1 MNTATPFPWSGLPS
15 TERAETEF
23 HSIFRHAPMAAAR
36 CDAQGVIVARNAAF
50 EALDP
55 DLSSRKSLRLC
66 DLVSPQDRDATES
79 LLCELLDST
88 RDSFHL
94 AGRNRASGPV
104 VTNWTAWRLARSG
117 DEPAHALVI
126 AERRDTAAGEET
138 VLQDGRWEAV
148 GRMAG
153 GITHDFNNILTGV
166 TLYCD
171 LLLSSL
177 DARDRRRRYA
187 AEIRS
192 AVMQATALV
201 GQLLAFA
208 RPQAPHA
215 GALCLNQTAHGMR
228 DLLTR
233 LVTESIVLEFH
244 LDPDLCLV
252 KIDQTQAQQILLNL
266 VLNARDAMPGGGRI
280 VVETSNC
287 KFQTTTGS
295 MLPQHG
301 TTAFPCV
308 LLVIRDN
315 GRGMDT
321 KTQQRLFE
329 PFFTTKS
336 EGKGTGLGLNTVRN
350 MVAANGGL
358 IHVES
363 KSGSGTR
370 VMILLPRESQSSD
383 TSFVAPNFIEPAKSS
398 SDPDPSSI
406 PLREDE
412 KESLL

>member
-1 MNTATPFPWSGLPS
+1 MNTARPFPWSDPSS

-23 HSIFRHAPMAAAR
+23 HSIFRHAPVAAAS
-36 CDAQGVIVARNAAF
+36 CDAEGVIVARNAAF

-55 DLSSRKSLRLC
+55 ELSSRKSLRLY

-88 RDSFHL
+88 RDTFHL
-94 AGRNRASGPV
+94 AGRNRASGPA

-126 AERRDTAAGEET
+126 AESLDAAGGET
-138 VLQDGRWEAV
+138 LLQDRRWEAV

-153 GITHDFNNILTGV
+153 GITHDFSNILTGV

-192 AVMQATALV
+192 AVMQATVLV

-208 RPQAPHA
+208 GPQAPHA
-215 GALCLNQTAHGMR
+215 DALCLNQTAHGMR

-244 LDPDLCLV
+244 LDPDLGLV
-252 KIDQTQAQQILLNL
+252 KMNQTQAQQILLNL

-287 KFQTTTGS
+287 KFQTTAGS
-295 MLPQHG
+295 MLPQQG

-308 LLVIRDN
+308 LLVIGDN

-321 KTQQRLFE
+321 KTRQRLFE

-336 EGKGTGLGLNTVRN
+336 AGKGTGLGLTTVRSIVTEN
-350 MVAANGGL
+350 RGL
-358 IHVES
+358 IHVGS

-383 TSFVAPNFIEPAKSS
+383 TGLLGPSFIESAKSS
-398 SDPDPSSI
+398 SDPSLTPFRQDK
-406 PLREDE
+406 

>member
-1 MNTATPFPWSGLPS
+1 MNTATPFPWSDPPP

-23 HSIFRHAPMAAAR
+23 YSIFRHAPVAAAR
-36 CDAQGVIVARNAAF
+36 CDAQGVIVARNTAF

-55 DLSSRKSLRLC
+55 DLSSRKSLRLY

-94 AGRNRASGPV
+94 VGRNKASGPA
-104 VTNWTAWRLARSG
+104 VTNWTAWRLARSA
-117 DEPAHALVI
+117 DEPVHALVI
-126 AERRDTAAGEET
+126 AETRDAASREET
-138 VLQDGRWEAV
+138 VLQDRRWEAV

-192 AVMQATALV
+192 AVVQATVLV

-208 RPQAPHA
+208 RPQAARA
-215 GALCLNQTAHGMR
+215 GALCFNQTADGMR
-228 DLLTR
+228 DLLNR
-233 LVTESIVLEFH
+233 LVTESVVLEFH
-244 LDPDLCLV
+244 LDPDLGLV

-266 VLNARDAMPGGGRI
+266 VLNARDAMPDGGRI

-295 MLPQHG
+295 LPKHG

-308 LLVIRDN
+308 LLVIGDN

-336 EGKGTGLGLNTVRN
+336 PGKGTGLGLTQVRD
-350 MVAANGGL
+350 MVTANGGL

-370 VMILLPRESQSSD
+370 VMILLPRESQSGD
-383 TSFVAPNFIEPAKSS
+383 VGFVAPSFIEPAKSR
-398 SDPDPSSI
+398 SDPDPSST
-406 PLREDE
+406 PLREHNK